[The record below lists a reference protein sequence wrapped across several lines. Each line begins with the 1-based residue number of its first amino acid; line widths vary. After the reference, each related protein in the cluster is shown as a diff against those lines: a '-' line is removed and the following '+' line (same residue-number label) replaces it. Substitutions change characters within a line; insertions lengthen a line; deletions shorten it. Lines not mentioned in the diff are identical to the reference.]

1 MATPKKSSRFDLSAL
16 QKMKEPV
23 RIRIARKDRLT
34 GGRLQPI
41 PLPLEEWS
49 LNDAAKIE
57 DIVLN
62 DIAGGGTFEAQVTD
76 ANGASMQWEFHYP
89 MDYFPPKMPGGMAAA
104 AAAPPA
110 NGTNG
115 TPPGAPPSSAPPS
128 GWQPG
133 MYGHPQPLPQQPQP
147 QSYAAW
153 QQQQHQQPYQPYQ
166 GPWGPTPPYMY
177 PPQVPYNPYG
187 YQAPPAA
194 SSSRMGGSDSKVE
207 QLQRQLEQLQADKLR
222 GDYERSLAQQQAQHR
237 EELVALKSGFEN
249 QIRELK
255 EALVDRRRSNDDDPA
270 LLALKQQNETI
281 KQQFEQEK
289 QARERA
295 EAEARHREEMRQL
308 RETSDKQVESL
319 KMMVE
324 KMNDGRIDPTMQ
336 MLVELQRQQADA
348 QRESSRISAE
358 QARESSRLAAEQPR
372 MVMDMLERASNA
384 SGSEK
389 IVSQLAQAYQGSNE
403 MYKGAVEM
411 LLNMQGSPGWEM
423 AGNAL
428 ESGKQIL
435 EQYVK
440 GKRDSDVAA
449 QQTEQMRA
457 QAQAASAYAA
467 AQQDPYRYEDGSIK
481 GAAPQHAALPDEEAE
496 VVENN
501 NDTEPVDPE
510 VGEVHGGVKEAALFG
525 LIWDNV
531 REVRE
536 LVVNGQVDPG
546 QVGQAVVQAAIQVEE
561 AGVEVP
567 VFELYRE
574 RRYADLMD
582 LVLPGAT
589 SEFNAACVTVIES
602 LRQQIET
609 GVTEPVIPDVS
620 NPMATPQQPQPPPS
634 DSDVETSAVDV
645 VPVN

>member
-1 MATPKKSSRFDLSAL
+1 MATPKKSSKFDLSAL

-49 LNDAAKIE
+49 LADAAKIE
-57 DIVLN
+57 DIILN

-76 ANGASMQWEFHYP
+76 ANGASMQWEFHFP

-104 AAAPPA
+104 AQQPPS
-110 NGTNG
+110 NGASG
-115 TPPGAPPSSAPPS
+115 PPSSPPSSAPPS
-128 GWQPG
+128 GWRPG
-133 MYGHPQPLPQQPQP
+133 MYGNPQPLPQQPVP
-147 QSYAAW
+147 PSYASW
-153 QQQQHQQPYQPYQ
+153 QQQQHQQPPSQPYY
-166 GPWGPTPPYMY
+166 GTPPYMY
-177 PPQVPYNPYG
+177 GNPYQAAPPPYNPYG
-187 YQAPPAA
+187 YQAPPPM
-194 SSSRMGGSDSKVE
+194 SSSRMGGTSDEVK
-207 QLQRQLEQLQADKLR
+207 QLQRELENIRAEKLR
-222 GDYERSLAQQQAQHR
+222 GDYERSLATQQAQHR
-237 EELVALKSGFEN
+237 EELAALKSGFEN

-255 EALVDRRRSNDDDPA
+255 EALVDRSRRNDDDPA

-308 RETSDKQVESL
+308 RESSDRQVESL

-348 QRESSRISAE
+348 QRESARISAE
-358 QARESSRLAAEQPR
+358 QARESSRLAADQPR

-389 IVSQLAQAYQGSNE
+389 IVAQLAQAYQGSNE

-440 GKRDSDVAA
+440 GKRDAEVAS

-467 AQQDPYRYEDGSIK
+467 SQQDPYRYEDGSIK
-481 GAAPQHAALPDEEAE
+481 GAAPQHAALPDEQAEIVEDEAAE
-496 VVENN
+496 VVQPDAE
-501 NDTEPVDPE
+501 T
-510 VGEVHGGVKEAALFG
+510 GEVHGGVKEAALFG

-531 REVRE
+531 RQVRE
-536 LVVNGQVDPG
+536 LVAAGQVDPG
-546 QVGQAVVQAAIQVEE
+546 QVGQAVVEAAVQVEQ

-589 SEFNAACVTVIES
+589 SEFNAACVTVIEA
-602 LRQQIET
+602 LRQQVET
-609 GVTEPVIPDVS
+609 GVAEPVVPDVP
-620 NPMATPQQPQPPPS
+620 NPMAAGQPPP